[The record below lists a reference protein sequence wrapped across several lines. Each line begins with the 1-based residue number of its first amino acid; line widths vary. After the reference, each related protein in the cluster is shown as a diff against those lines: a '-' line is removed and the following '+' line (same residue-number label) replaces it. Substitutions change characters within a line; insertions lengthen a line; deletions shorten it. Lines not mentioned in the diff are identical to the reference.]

1 MSAISVPGQAVSTP
15 ATSST
20 VSKGKRVSVTR
31 ILFWL
36 IVAVIIVWLL
46 FPFYWALRT
55 SLMPTSQMNNTPLQ
69 YFPTSPTFSHYQ
81 DVFANGTFV
90 HAMLNSTI
98 VGLSV
103 TALSLFIGASAAY
116 ALARFNFRG
125 RGFMM
130 YLVLSMTMF
139 PQIAILS
146 ALFQI
151 INDFKLYDTLWA
163 LIVTYM
169 LFTLPFTVWVLT
181 SFFRAL
187 PRELEEAAYVDG
199 ANPFQTFYR
208 IMLPLAMPGM
218 VTTGLLA
225 LIAAWNEFLYAVSF
239 ELSPNNYTVPI
250 AISNFTSQGNVSAFA
265 VPWGDIMAATV
276 VVTIPLVLVVL
287 IFQRRIIA
295 GLTAGAVKG

>member
-1 MSAISVPGQAVSTP
+1 MSVTATPGIIPS
-15 ATSST
+15 
-20 VSKGKRVSVTR
+20 GKRALSVAGREIR
-31 ILFWL
+31 IGRIFFW
-36 IVAVIIVWLL
+36 VVVFVIIVWLL

-55 SLMPTSQMNNTPLQ
+55 SLVPTSHMYNTPVQ
-69 YFPTSPTFSHYQ
+69 YVPPSLTFTHYQ
-81 DVFANGTFV
+81 NVLQSGNFLR
-90 HAMLNSTI
+90 AMLNSTI
-98 VGLSV
+98 VGISV
-103 TALSLFIGASAAY
+103 TVLSLVIGASAAY
-116 ALARFNFRG
+116 VLARFNFRG

-139 PQIAILS
+139 PQIAILEGLYQLLS
-146 ALFQI
+146 NFGLF
-151 INDFKLYDTLWA
+151 DTLWA
-163 LIVTYM
+163 LIVSYM

-199 ANPFQTFYR
+199 ANPFQTFIR

-239 ELSPNNYTVPI
+239 ELSPSHYTVPL
-250 AISNFTSQGNVSAFA
+250 AINAFTVTGVSGTFA
-265 VPWGDIMAATV
+265 VPWGEIMAATV
-276 VVTIPLVLVVL
+276 VVTIPLVLLVL